1 MKKLIIVLSLVPTL
15 SFASI
20 YSCSGAGY
28 SIELTGNP
36 VEMKVTGNGVNA
48 MAQDVR
54 VSQTFDTIVVG
65 NIVNPAAT
73 VKLKIKDGSFGNP
86 GDRFNTVLQV
96 SSAAGV
102 KNYSGS
108 ICIRG
113 NE

>member
-1 MKKLIIVLSLVPTL
+1 MKKLIIVLSLVPTF

-20 YSCSGAGY
+20 YSCNGAGF

-36 VEMKVTGNGVNA
+36 VEIKVSGNGMNA

-54 VSQTFDTIVVG
+54 FSQAFDTTVTG
-65 NIVNPAAT
+65 NFLNPATT
-73 VKLKIKDGSFGNP
+73 VKLTIKDSNFGNP
-86 GDRFNTVLQV
+86 GDRFNATFQL

-102 KNYSGS
+102 KNYSRF